1 MSRVARVVV
10 PGYPHHVTQR
20 GNRRADVFETEDD
33 RHAYLRFL
41 KKYGERHG
49 LDIWAYC
56 LMTNHIHLVA
66 VPEREESLARAL
78 RDAHTVYAMRFNTR
92 TQLSGHVWQ
101 GRFYSCTLDEA
112 HLWAAV
118 RYVERNPVRAG
129 MVDRAE
135 DHPWSSARA
144 HCGLG
149 LSQAKRS
156 GDGTVPIR
164 ARTTDG
170 TCATELDPL
179 LSKEFPPPGV
189 IEDWAQWLRVEDDP
203 DAVDRIRRQT
213 RTGRPCGGSRFVA
226 QLEHR
231 LGRLLRPAKRG
242 RKPKRTGGSGEE
254 GFNS

>member
-1 MSRVARVVV
+1 MSRVARIVV

-92 TQLSGHVWQ
+92 TRMSGHVWQ
-101 GRFYSCTLDEA
+101 GRFYSCVLDET

-129 MVDRAE
+129 MVEQAE
-135 DHPWSSARA
+135 DHPWSSARS

-149 LSQAKRS
+149 LTPSFAESSKRNTGS
-156 GDGTVPIR
+156 VPFE
-164 ARTTDG
+164 AQD
-170 TCATELDPL
+170 AL

-189 IEDWAQWLRVEDDP
+189 IEDWAGWLRVEDDP

-213 RTGRPCGGSRFVA
+213 GTGRPCGGSRFVV
-226 QLEHR
+226 QLENL

-242 RKPKRTGGSGEE
+242 RKPKRAREDSGEV
-254 GFNS
+254 GNS